1 MKFPVDAAHV
11 VPHSARM
18 LLLDTVVEGDENSL
32 VATARV
38 REDSPFAR
46 DGVIGAWVGIEYMAQ
61 AIAAFEGC
69 RARERGDAPKVGFL
83 IGSRHYA
90 CSAPAFAVGTVLRV
104 EIKREYEEGGL
115 GLFDGTITGDGV
127 TAAASLSVY
136 QPDNA
141 GARVACCSLTCVIV
155 PRQQPHC

>member
-1 MKFPVDAAHV
+1 MDFPIDANLV

-18 LLLDTVVEGDENSL
+18 SLLDTVVRADENSL
-32 VATARV
+32 TAEARV

-46 DGVIGAWVGIEYMAQ
+46 DGVVGAWVGIEYMAQ

-69 RARERGDAPKVGFL
+69 RARDRGDAPKVGFL

-90 CSAPAFAVGTVLRV
+90 CSVPGFAVGSLLRI
-104 EIKREYEEGGL
+104 EIVRQYEEGGL
-115 GLFDGTITGDGV
+115 GLFDGKITGDNIS
-127 TAAASLSVY
+127 ADASLSVY

-141 GARVACCSLTCVIV
+141 
-155 PRQQPHC
+155 QQFLLEHGT